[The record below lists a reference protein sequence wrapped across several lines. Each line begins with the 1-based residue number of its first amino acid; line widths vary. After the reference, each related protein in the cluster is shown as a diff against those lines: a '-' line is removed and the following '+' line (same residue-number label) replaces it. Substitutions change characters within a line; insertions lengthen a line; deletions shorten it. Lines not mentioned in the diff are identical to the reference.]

1 MKSQN
6 NKEKKSDF
14 SYKET
19 LNLLKT
25 DFSMRANSVVR
36 EPEIQNFWKTNN
48 IDFELGS
55 NNSEKHLLCMMALHM
70 QMERFI
76 WVMLLIKF

>member
-1 MKSQN
+1 MKSQH

-25 DFSMRANSVVR
+25 DFSMRANSVIR
-36 EPEIQNFWKTNN
+36 EPEIHEFWSKNK
-48 IDFELGS
+48 ID
-55 NNSEKHLLCMMALHM
+55 LLHFLASLKSVNY
-70 QMERFI
+70 FY
-76 WVMLLIKF
+76 LN

>member
-6 NKEKKSDF
+6 SKEQKSDF

-25 DFSMRANSVVR
+25 DFSKK
-36 EPEIQNFWKTNN
+36 EI
-48 IDFELGS
+48 D
-55 NNSEKHLLCMMALHM
+55 
-70 QMERFI
+70 
-76 WVMLLIKF
+76 

>member
-6 NKEKKSDF
+6 NKEKKSGF

-25 DFSMRANSVVR
+25 DFSMRANSVIR
-36 EPEIQNFWKTNN
+36 EPEIHEFWSRNK
-48 IDFELGS
+48 ID
-55 NNSEKHLLCMMALHM
+55 LLLFFASLKSVNY
-70 QMERFI
+70 FY
-76 WVMLLIKF
+76 LN

>member
-1 MKSQN
+1 MKSHH

-25 DFSMRANSVVR
+25 DFSMRANSVIR
-36 EPEIQNFWKTNN
+36 EPEIHQFWSKNK
-48 IDFELGS
+48 IDLELGS
-55 NNSEKHLLCMMALHM
+55 SNTGKNFTLHDGPP
-70 QMERFI
+70 
-76 WVMLLIKF
+76 LSLIHI

>member
-6 NKEKKSDF
+6 SEEQKSDF

-25 DFSMRANSVVR
+25 DFSMPAKSFVIQ
-36 EPEIQNFWKTNN
+36 PDIQNFWANN
-48 IDFELGS
+48 DIDF
-55 NNSEKHLLCMMALHM
+55 
-70 QMERFI
+70 Q
-76 WVMLLIKF
+76 